1 MAGEVEG
8 GVADRVDSA
17 DAEEPRRPFRVSPP
31 LWVDEQGRPRPTRPC
46 PQCQRGIPVNR
57 SPVKTLPTAKR
68 WPYQVMTFVE
78 WCGHQQEV
86 VLVPEGDGWYAEIPV
101 LGVAR

>member
-1 MAGEVEG
+1 M
-8 GVADRVDSA
+8 
-17 DAEEPRRPFRVSPP
+17 SPP

-46 PQCQRGIPVNR
+46 PRCQREIPVNR
-57 SPVKTLPTAKR
+57 WPVKTLATTKR

-86 VLVPEGDGWYAEIPV
+86 VLVPDGAECYAEIPV
-101 LGVAR
+101 LGEAR